1 MKYYQERGL
10 LRIFLG
16 YFKPHKK
23 LFAIDMCCALL
34 VAMVDLAFPLVSR
47 NAMNELLPR
56 SAYTTFFVVMAIM
69 AAAYFIRSIL
79 QYVICYWGH
88 TFGIR
93 VEADIRRDLFRHMQS
108 LGYEFYD
115 RNRTGQLMSRLTSDL
130 FEVTELAHHGPE
142 DLIISL
148 LTIIGALIVMFLI
161 EWRLA
166 LTVSV
171 ILPIL
176 LAVVILRRRKM
187 SAASKNVKARIA
199 VINSEIESS
208 LSGIR
213 TSKAFA
219 NEDVEYHK
227 FSDAN

>member
-1 MKYYQERGL
+1 MKFYQEHGL
-10 LRIFLG
+10 LRIFLS

-23 LFAIDMCCALL
+23 LFALDMTCALL
-34 VAMVDLAFPLVSR
+34 VAVIDLAFPLVSR
-47 NAMNELLPR
+47 NAMNELLPQN
-56 SAYTTFFVVMAIM
+56 AFGTFFAVMGIM
-69 AAAYFIRSIL
+69 AAAYLLRAIL

-130 FEVTELAHHGPE
+130 FEITELAHHGPE

-148 LTIIGALIVMFLI
+148 LTIIGAMVVMFAI

-166 LTVSV
+166 LTVSI

-176 LAVVILRRRKM
+176 LIVVIVRRRKM

-213 TSKAFA
+213 TSMAFA
-219 NEDVEYHK
+219 NVVV
-227 FSDAN
+227 